1 MKKST
6 KNIGIIVLAAGAS
19 KRLGKPKQLLY
30 FRGETLLKRA
40 AKIAAASGCQPVI
53 VVLGANTEN
62 LAREIEEFDVEIV
75 ENLDWENG
83 MGTSIQSGLKRLL
96 EICPDISG
104 VIITVGDQP
113 LVSVELIRKLT
124 ASFRLSDVPIVACSY
139 GDAIGVP
146 ALFSRRI
153 LPELS
158 ALEADTGAR
167 KIIYRYRESVFK
179 IPFEAGAVDVDTERD
194 YLNLIESSE
203 KNFEK

>member
-1 MKKST
+1 MKKSIE
-6 KNIGIIVLAAGAS
+6 NIGIIVLAAGAS

-40 AKIAAASGCQPVI
+40 AKIAVASGCQPVI
-53 VVLGANTEN
+53 VVLGANAEN

-83 MGTSIQSGLKRLL
+83 MGTSIQTGLKRLL
-96 EICPDISG
+96 QICPDISG
-104 VIITVGDQP
+104 VILMVCDQP
-113 LVSVELIRKLT
+113 FVSVELIRNLIT
-124 ASFRLSDVPIVACSY
+124 SFRLSDAPIVACAY
-139 GDAIGVP
+139 GDTIGVP
-146 ALFSRRI
+146 ALFSRQI
-153 LPELS
+153 FPELS
-158 ALEADTGAR
+158 ALIADNGAR

-203 KNFEK
+203 KKFEK